1 MPTEFARAARLLR
14 RRRLSGL
21 CRGRRDRV

>member
-1 MPTEFARAARLLR
+1 MLR

-21 CRGRRDRV
+21 CQRWVHQPREEKAN